1 MTIADWDV
9 RAIIEGIL
17 FVADKPLTA
26 EDVAEVLLKQYL
38 EAQEEAEEA
47 AAESAKHVR
56 TEEPTDAE
64 VNAALAD
71 ALTFEALPDE
81 VQARDA
87 QGVEA
92 LTIAPQLDLAALQS
106 GGEEMMGAALD
117 AGAPEEMTSEE
128 AASQELSLE
137 GDPAE
142 VAVAEVAT
150 DDNVR
155 EGIAEE
161 AVLAEAGAVADLTGT
176 EGPVA
181 NEDVASLLP
190 PEPLS
195 EAVLR
200 KELIALAEEAF
211 RGLAESYQ
219 DDARQVG
226 RGFELVH
233 VAGAYQLRTR
243 AMAGAF
249 IRQFLQAKPTRLS
262 RAQLETLA
270 IIAYRQPVT
279 KPGIEMIRGV
289 DCANAVR
296 VLLERKL
303 VRILGKAEEVGRPLL
318 YGTSREFLEFFRLNS
333 LLELPT
339 LREFQEL
346 SEEHRKRVED
356 ELDQAAPLGSLA
368 DLAESAPKLA
378 SDDAEMLGSLDQ
390 ALASAK
396 SMVQRVA
403 EITGLKAADESDE
416 SAPR

>member
-1 MTIADWDV
+1 MSIADWDV

-17 FVADKPLTA
+17 FVADRPLSA

-38 EAQEEAEEA
+38 EAQEEAQEA
-47 AAESAKHVR
+47 AAEEAAKLR
-56 TEEPTDAE
+56 LDAPSDEE
-64 VNAALAD
+64 VAAAIAD
-71 ALTFEALPDE
+71 ALTFEPLAEEPAMELIIE
-81 VQARDA
+81 
-87 QGVEA
+87 
-92 LTIAPQLDLAALQS
+92 PQLDLTALES
-106 GGEEMMGAALD
+106 GGEEMMDAAHLEMSR
-117 AGAPEEMTSEE
+117 EEV
-128 AASQELSLE
+128 ASQELSLE
-137 GDPAE
+137 GETAN
-142 VAVAEVAT
+142 ANA
-150 DDNVR
+150 R
-155 EGIAEE
+155 EGVAEE
-161 AVLAEAGAVADLTGT
+161 AVVAEAGAVGELSG
-176 EGPVA
+176 EGAVA

-195 EAVLR
+195 EANLR
-200 KELIALAEEAF
+200 KELITLAEEAF

-243 AMAGAF
+243 ASAGAF

-262 RAQLETLA
+262 RAQLEVLA

-279 KPGIEMIRGV
+279 KPGIEQIRGV

-378 SDDAEMLGSLDQ
+378 ADDTELLGTLDQ

-396 SMVQRVA
+396 STVQRVA
-403 EITGLKAADESDE
+403 DITGLKPTEEADEPV
-416 SAPR
+416 PR